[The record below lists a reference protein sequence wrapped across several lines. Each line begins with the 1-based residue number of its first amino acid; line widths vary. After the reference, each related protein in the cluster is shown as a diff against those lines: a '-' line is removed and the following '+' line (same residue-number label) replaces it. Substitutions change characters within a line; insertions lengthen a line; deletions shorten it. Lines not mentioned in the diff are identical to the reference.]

1 MLLNISNIQYFSTGD
16 GEGIRTTVFFKGC
29 NLRCPWCH
37 NPENLSA
44 APSIM
49 RYKAIDKTQTLGK
62 KVSIENLLPEL
73 LEDKDFYLQSSGGIT
88 LSGGEVMLQAD
99 GAAALAKKLNEY
111 DISVLIDT
119 AGCVPYKEFEKLNP
133 FVQGYLFDFKTA
145 NVQNY
150 RKIGGDLETVTQN
163 LTCLILDGA
172 NVQVRIPLIPD
183 FNTDEE
189 SIDKICKHLKAI
201 GIGKVELLP
210 FHRLGSAKYEALGL
224 NYHYK
229 NYELLSND
237 KLDEIKKQYS
247 KYFKVIIERWEN
259 YDES

>member
-1 MLLNISNIQYFSTGD
+1 MLLNISNIQHFSTGD

-44 APSIM
+44 APSVM
-49 RYKAIDKTQTLGK
+49 RYKAIDKTETLGK
-62 KVSIENLLPEL
+62 KVEIEDILPEL
-73 LEDKDFYLQSSGGIT
+73 LEDKDFFLQSGGGVT

-99 GAAALAKKLNEY
+99 DVAVLVEKLNEY
-111 DISVLIDT
+111 GISVLIDT

-133 FVQGYLFDFKTA
+133 LVQGYLFDFKTA
-145 NVQNY
+145 NAQNY
-150 RKIGGDLETVTQN
+150 REIGGDLETVTQN
-163 LTCLILDGA
+163 LARLILDGA

-183 FNTDEE
+183 FN
-189 SIDKICKHLKAI
+189 IDADSVLEICKHLKTI
-201 GIGKVELLP
+201 GIGEVELLP

-224 NYHYK
+224 DYQYK
-229 NYELLSND
+229 NYEPLSKD

-247 KYFKVIIERWEN
+247 KYFKVIIER
-259 YDES
+259 